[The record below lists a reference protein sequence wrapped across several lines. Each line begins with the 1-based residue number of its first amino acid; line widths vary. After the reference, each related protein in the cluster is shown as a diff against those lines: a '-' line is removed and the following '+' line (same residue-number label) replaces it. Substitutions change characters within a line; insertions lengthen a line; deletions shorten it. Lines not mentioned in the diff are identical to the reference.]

1 MRWMV
6 ELELTGSTPAA
17 VVTVAEAKA
26 HLRVEIADDDALIT
40 ALIDAAQGHV
50 EEVLSWRA
58 LTARDYKASFDT
70 WNGREVWLPMPP
82 VSEVT
87 GVSINDEENGIVTVI
102 DPDFVALDKNLGRI
116 RLYGDAIDGGGAAG
130 RLVVEYTAGYTAV
143 PGWARAAVLLLVGH
157 LYENREGVV
166 VGAGVSAIEVPLG
179 VADLAAAH
187 KAWRPGGAV

>member
-1 MRWMV
+1 MV

-17 VVTVAEAKA
+17 VVTVAEAKQ

-50 EEVLSWRA
+50 EEVLAWRA
-58 LTARDYKASFDT
+58 LTAREYKASFDT

-82 VSEVT
+82 VQAV
-87 GVSINDEENGIVTVI
+87 GGIVILDDETLEEVEI
-102 DPDFVALDKNLGRI
+102 DLLNVSVDKNLGRV
-116 RLYGDAIDGGGAAG
+116 RFYGDAIDGGGAAG
-130 RLVVEYTAGYTAV
+130 RLVVEYTACYTTP